1 MSRFTG
7 DMEFKFVREA
17 ERFDLRDVG
26 VSAPAL
32 QGYACLWKKVH
43 WYSRLR
49 RWEAFATGAF
59 AASLM
64 SGKAISAYTE
74 HEEIGLFS
82 TTADRLELIQDQ
94 WGLAFR
100 VQLRK
105 GDDHQEQLARKV
117 AIGEWSEVSV
127 GYRTVREHTVTIEGK
142 TVHVLDEC
150 DLSEISICKRG
161 AVPGTSCRLIDARGR
176 KTLREDLRGGNLLKG
191 AVTANAARKAA
202 CDQAFENVKA
212 STEFMYD
219 RLGAIVADARAA
231 GLM

>member
-1 MSRFTG
+1 
-7 DMEFKFVREA
+7 MEFKFAREA
-17 ERFDLRDVG
+17 DRFDLQDVG

-32 QGYACLWKKVH
+32 QGYACLWNKVH
-43 WYSRLR
+43 WYGRLQ
-49 RWEAFATGAF
+49 RWEAFAPGVF

-64 SGKAISAYTE
+64 SGKAISAYTQ
-74 HEEIGLFS
+74 HEEIGLFA

-105 GDDHQEQLARKV
+105 GDDHQEHLARKV
-117 AIGEWSEVSV
+117 ALGEWSEMSV

-142 TVHVLDEC
+142 TIHVLDEC

-161 AVPGTSCRLIDARGR
+161 AVPGTSCKLIDASHR
-176 KTLREDLRGGNLLKG
+176 KTLREDLRAGNLFKG

-212 STEFMYD
+212 STEFMIN
-219 RLGAIVADARAA
+219 RLGAAIVAAVNAD
-231 GLM
+231 LM

>member
-1 MSRFTG
+1 MSRFPV
-7 DMEFKFVREA
+7 DMDFKFVRQA

-32 QGYACLWKKVH
+32 QGYACLWNKVH
-43 WYSRLR
+43 WYARLR

-59 AASLM
+59 APSLM

-74 HEEIGLFS
+74 HEAIGLFA
-82 TTADRLELIQDQ
+82 TTSDRLELIQDQ

-100 VQLRK
+100 VQLRH
-105 GDDHQEQLARKV
+105 GDEHQEDLARKV
-117 AIGEWSEVSV
+117 AVGDCSEMSV
-127 GYRTVREHTVTIEGK
+127 GYRTIREHTVTIEGK

-150 DLSEISICKRG
+150 DLSEISICRRG
-161 AVPGTSCRLIDARGR
+161 AVPGTSCVLIDARNR
-176 KTLREDLRGGNLLKG
+176 QTLREDLRGGNLFKG

-212 STEFMYD
+212 STDFMFN
-219 RLGAIVADARAA
+219 RLGAILAA
-231 GLM
+231 ANAGPM

>member
-1 MSRFTG
+1 MSRFAA
-7 DMEFKFVREA
+7 DMEFKFAREA
-17 ERFDLRDVG
+17 DRFDLHDVG

-32 QGYACLWKKVH
+32 QGYACLWNKVH

-74 HEEIGLFS
+74 HEEIGLFA
-82 TTADRLELIQDQ
+82 TTADRLALVQDQ
-94 WGLAFR
+94 YGLAFR

-105 GDDHQEQLARKV
+105 GDEHQEQLARKV
-117 AIGEWSEVSV
+117 AIGEWSEMSV
-127 GYRTVREHTVTIEGK
+127 GYRTVREHTATIEGK
-142 TVHVLDEC
+142 TIHVLDEC
-150 DLSEISICKRG
+150 DLSEISVCKRG
-161 AVPGTSCRLIDARGR
+161 AVPGTVCVLIDARSR
-176 KTLREDLRGGNLLKG
+176 RTLREDLRGGNLFKG

-202 CDQAFENVKA
+202 CDQAFENLKA
-212 STEFMYD
+212 ATQFTFN
-219 RLGAIVADARAA
+219 RLGAVIADTA